1 LPAKTGSYYCRDS
14 ETDRELINHKVWEN
28 GRNGEE
34 KTRNEKKETINKQLN
49 KMNSEP
55 IAEKL
60 KERFKDDVL
69 SITIKN
75 QKRIIVRV
83 NPDSIVNIAEFLYMK
98 EEFRFIIASALHT
111 KQGFEIHYHF
121 SKDNIGLILNIHVIL
136 DMNNP
141 QIESLSNMF
150 NASNWIERE
159 MHELFGIN
167 FLNHPNQEKLISE
180 GNWAEGVYPMRKE
193 FK

>member
-1 LPAKTGSYYCRDS
+1 MDS
-14 ETDRELINHKVWEN
+14 EAIIELFKLRFRSDILEVK
-28 GRNGEE
+28 
-34 KTRNEKKETINKQLN
+34 KKNERRIIITINPDVILDV
-49 KMNSEP
+49 SEY
-55 IAEKL
+55 
-60 KERFKDDVL
+60 
-69 SITIKN
+69 
-75 QKRIIVRV
+75 
-83 NPDSIVNIAEFLYMK
+83 LYK
-98 EEFRFIIASALHT
+98 SAGFRFIIASAIHS
-111 KQGFEIHYHF
+111 KKGFEIHYHF
-121 SKDNIGLILNIHVIL
+121 SKDSVGLILNIHVVL
-136 DMNNP
+136 DKNNP